1 MGLIK
6 VNRYIL
12 SVSDPPQVTERW
24 VNLADVSY
32 IEPVD
37 IEGMKN
43 NGWLFGKHEVLF
55 RVTMNQHNDF
65 FIDKDGLLNLT
76 SSKN

>member
-1 MGLIK
+1 MALIK
-6 VNRYIL
+6 VNRYKM
-12 SVSDPPQVTERW
+12 SVTNPPQAIERW

-43 NGWLFGKHEVLF
+43 NGWLFDKHDTLF
-55 RVTMNQHNDF
+55 RVVMNQHDDF
-65 FIDKDGLLNLT
+65 FTDKDGFLNLT

>member
-6 VNRYIL
+6 VNRYRL
-12 SVSDPPQVTERW
+12 SVCDPPQVIERW

-37 IEGMKN
+37 VEGMKN

-55 RVTMNQHNDF
+55 RIVMNHHDDF
-65 FIDKDGLLNLT
+65 FTDKDGLLNLT

>member
-1 MGLIK
+1 MALIK
-6 VNRYIL
+6 VNRYKM
-12 SVSDPPQVTERW
+12 SVSCPPQIIERW

-37 IEGMKN
+37 IEGMKD
-43 NGWLFGKHEVLF
+43 NGWIFGNHEVLF
-55 RVTMNQHNDF
+55 RIVMNQHDDF
-65 FIDKDGLLNLT
+65 FTDQDGLLNLT

>member
-6 VNRYIL
+6 VNRYKM
-12 SVSDPPQVTERW
+12 SVTNPPQAIERW
-24 VNLADVSY
+24 VNPADVSY

-55 RVTMNQHNDF
+55 RIVMNHHDDF
-65 FIDKDGLLNLT
+65 FTDQDGLLKLSN
-76 SSKN
+76 